1 VEESNLPRFSIRN
14 YVRTLLF
21 GYAVASVVVFLT
33 NLDRTSSFAKL
44 AVFVLVIGF
53 VINSSIW
60 GVSIAFRP
68 LFRRVP
74 EKRHVAVYGV
84 ATLLAGAIGFPVG
97 YSLSVLIVAGRFPSL
112 ASFREPFAITLGI
125 SLLAGI
131 AMHAY
136 LQIEQ
141 RLMASMERL
150 RVHELAEKELELA
163 RSIQQRLLPPSSM
176 RGEGWEIE
184 ARIVPARFVA
194 GDFYD
199 AFTMNDARLALFV
212 GDVSGKGIG
221 ASLIMASVKSV
232 LPLLARSGEVDR
244 TMTALHEK
252 LAGELGPREFVAVA
266 HAVFDPSTGSLVLAN
281 AALPDPYLVRS
292 SGEITPLVVT
302 GNRLPLGV
310 PSASH
315 GRDVLSLTLD
325 RGDAILFFTDGL
337 PETPDPSGDPMGYA
351 RLDAK
356 LSELAARR
364 MLSPAGILSSLS
376 HTSPDDDITLL
387 MLRRT

>member
-1 VEESNLPRFSIRN
+1 VEESNLPVFTVHN

-33 NLDRTSSFAKL
+33 NLDRAASFSKL

-53 VINSSIW
+53 VINTSIW
-60 GVSIAFRP
+60 CVILALRP

-74 EKRHVAVYGV
+74 EKRHIAVYGG

-97 YSLSVLIVAGRFPSL
+97 YSLSVLIIAGRLPSG
-112 ASFREPFAITLGI
+112 ASFREPFAITLGV

-150 RVHELAEKELELA
+150 RLHELAEKELELA

-176 RGEGWEIE
+176 HGDGWIIE
-184 ARIVPARFVA
+184 ARNVPARFVA

-199 AFTMNDARLALFV
+199 AFTMNDGKLALFV

-232 LPLLARSGEVDR
+232 LPLLARSDDVDR

-266 HAVFDPSTGSLVLAN
+266 HAVFDPSTGTLVLAN
-281 AALPDPYLVRS
+281 AALPDPYLVRA
-292 SGEITPLVVT
+292 SGEIAPLVVA

-310 PSASH
+310 PSATH
-315 GRDVLSLTLD
+315 GREVLSLTLA

-337 PETPDPSGDPMGYA
+337 PETPDASGDPMGYA
-351 RLDAK
+351 RLDAR
-356 LSELAARR
+356 LAELATQR
-364 MLSPAGILSSLS
+364 MLSPGGILAALS
-376 HTSPDDDITLL
+376 QTSPDDDITLL
-387 MLRRT
+387 MLRRS